1 MSKILITGGA
11 GFIGFF
17 LARRLAEKPENRI
30 TLIDNLSRG
39 VHDQEFEELCAQDNV
54 EFIQGDLA
62 LPGVFDM
69 LERDYEYVYHLA
81 ALVGVKNVNAAPEKV
96 LSVNISST
104 LNLFEA
110 LRSFYRLRKVF
121 FSSTSEVYAG
131 TFAHFAAS
139 VPTAE
144 TVPLAVT
151 DITSARATYAVS
163 KICGESICFS
173 YGKKYDIPFVIGR
186 YHNVYGPRMGWAH
199 VIPEMFA
206 KIQNVNELK
215 VDSPGHSR
223 AFCYIDDAVEFTI
236 RVTQHSPAAAEV
248 FHIGNASQE
257 IRIKDLVRKIT
268 HSIGKDIYLE
278 DGNDIPGS
286 PHRRCP
292 DTAKIEEET
301 GYRAHI
307 SLEEGLKKTYQWYRS
322 RLDAY
327 EEGK

>member
-17 LARRLAEKPENRI
+17 LARKLAQKPENRI
-30 TLIDNLSRG
+30 TLLDNLSRG
-39 VHDQEFEELCAQDNV
+39 ANDEEFESLCAQSNV
-54 EFIQGDLA
+54 RFVQGDLA
-62 LPGVFDM
+62 SGEIFAE

-81 ALVGVKNVNAAPEKV
+81 ALVGVKNVNDAPDRV
-96 LSVNISST
+96 LSVNIRST

-131 TFAHFAAS
+131 TFAHFAAN

-151 DITSARATYAVS
+151 DITSARATYAIS

-173 YGKKYDIPFVIGR
+173 YGEKYGIPFVIGR

-206 KIQNVNELK
+206 KIRDVTELK

-223 AFCYIDDAVEFTI
+223 AFCYIDDAVEFTVRI
-236 RVTQHSPAAAEV
+236 TQQFSGTADI

-257 IRIKDLVRKIT
+257 IRIKDLVRKIANVV
-268 HSIGKDIYLE
+268 GKDIFIE
-278 DGNDIPGS
+278 PGNDIPGS

-292 DTAKIEEET
+292 DTSKVEEIT
-301 GYRAHI
+301 GYRACV
-307 SLEEGLKKTYQWYRS
+307 SLDEGIEETYRWYRD
-322 RLDAY
+322 RLDDYVA
-327 EEGK
+327 GK